1 MKSLTNTYKNLL
13 KPIFNDSDKVYTM
26 HLFRGRNIRS
36 RNASG
41 HHRGGITGLSA
52 AWEAQQRGIACTLL
66 EASDRWGGKV
76 ISSELGMTGSRF
88 IVDLMRLATGNAL
101 VAYSTLFGMEAVT
114 LVVALYL
121 TTRLD
126 MGASQ
131 ASAEERDLVS
141 VAASAD

>member
-1 MKSLTNTYKNLL
+1 
-13 KPIFNDSDKVYTM
+13 M
-26 HLFRGRNIRS
+26 HLVIIG
-36 RNASG
+36 
-41 HHRGGITGLSA
+41 GGITGLSA

-101 VAYSTLFGMEAVT
+101 VAYSTLFGMEAVI
-114 LVVALYL
+114 LIVALYL

-131 ASAEERDLVS
+131 ASAEERDLVK